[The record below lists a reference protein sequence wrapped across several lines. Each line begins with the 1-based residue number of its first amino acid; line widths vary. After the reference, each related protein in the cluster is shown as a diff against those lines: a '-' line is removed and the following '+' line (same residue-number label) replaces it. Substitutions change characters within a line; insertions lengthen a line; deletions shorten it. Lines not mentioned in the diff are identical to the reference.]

1 MPASYYSLPF
11 DLGLITKKVELPR
24 CSLRASVA
32 HHLHL
37 LLTTSFG
44 ELLSD
49 EKFGSSIWDA
59 DFDNDDHRSRN
70 KEVILQSLLAAI
82 RRYETRIENVRVE
95 TAMYQEEVQAYT
107 NNNRAKKRLDVI
119 VHATLKATNEPI
131 TYRDNFFISPL
142 SYN

>member
-11 DLGLITKKVELPR
+11 DVGAITKKVVLPR
-24 CSLRASVA
+24 CSLRQSIA

-44 ELLSD
+44 ELLCD

-59 DFDNDDHRSRN
+59 DFDNVDYRSRQ
-70 KEVILQSLLAAI
+70 KEVILQSLLAAVKHYERRIDNI
-82 RRYETRIENVRVE
+82 RIDT
-95 TAMYQEEVQAYT
+95 TMFQEEIMAHT
-107 NNNRAKKRLDVI
+107 NNTRAKKRLDI
-119 VHATLKATNEPI
+119 LINATVKATNEPI
-131 TYRDNFFISPL
+131 VYRDSFFISPL